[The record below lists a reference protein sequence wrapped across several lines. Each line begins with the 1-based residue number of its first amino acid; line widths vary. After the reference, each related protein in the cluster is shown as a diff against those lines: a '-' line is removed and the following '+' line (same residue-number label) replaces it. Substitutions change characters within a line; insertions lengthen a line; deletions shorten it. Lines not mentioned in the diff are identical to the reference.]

1 MTKKSR
7 VILTILASIAALL
20 VVVIVAALIVIQT
33 AWFQNFVREK
43 IISAVEDA
51 TGGKVEIGS
60 FSTIEQ
66 YGGADPKLRH
76 PWHGARRNRSP
87 APVDSI
93 DLRIKLLSS

>member
-33 AWFQNFVREK
+33 AWFQNFVRGK

-60 FSTIEQ
+60 FSLRLSNMEVLT
-66 YGGADPKLRH
+66 PKLRY
-76 PWHGARRNRSP
+76 PWHGARRSRSP
-87 APVDSI
+87 APGG
-93 DLRIKLLSS
+93 